1 VTLRHL
7 LVHVDTSER
16 CEVRLELAVDLTRR
30 FDATLTGLFA
40 ENDPHVMTVA
50 ALDPAGAL
58 APDAMAADTS
68 FRARTQALRLRT
80 HWQTVMTASD
90 EALIRQTLAA
100 TRNTDLA
107 ILGQHDPERRDTRV
121 PADFPEQV
129 ILRSGRPVL
138 VVPYAGH
145 FKSVG
150 RRVLIAWN
158 GSREAARALND
169 ALPLLGSAE
178 YVVLLAINPEPER
191 RPGENRFAQVARHLH
206 AHGIDAVI
214 ETLRIGDIEAM
225 DMLLSRLTDEAIDLL
240 VMGAYGQYAVPVL
253 HRGGSTR
260 HILGHMTVPVLMSH

>member
-1 VTLRHL
+1 MTLRHL
-7 LVHVDTSER
+7 LVHVDSSER
-16 CEVRLELAVDLTRR
+16 FTVRLELAVDLARR

-50 ALDPAGAL
+50 ALDPAGEL
-58 APDAMAADTS
+58 TPDAVAAEAR
-68 FRARTQALRLRT
+68 FRAGTEAQRLRT

-90 EALIRQTLAA
+90 EALIRQTLAVA
-100 TRNTDLA
+100 RNADLA
-107 ILGQHDPERRDTRV
+107 ILGQHDPERHDIRV

-129 ILRSGRPVL
+129 ILQSGRPVL

-145 FKSVG
+145 FKSIG

-169 ALPLLGSAE
+169 ALPLLDSAE
-178 YVVLLAINPEPER
+178 YVALLAINPEPES
-191 RPGENRFAQVARHLH
+191 RPGVNRFAQVTRHLQL
-206 AHGIDAVI
+206 HGIDATI
-214 ETLRIGDIEAM
+214 ETLRIGDLRAM
-225 DMLLSRLTDEAIDLL
+225 DMLLSRLTDEAIDLM

-260 HILGHMTVPVLMSH
+260 HILAHMTAPVLMSH

>member
-1 VTLRHL
+1 MTLRHL
-7 LVHVDTSER
+7 LVHLDTSER
-16 CEVRLELAVDLTRR
+16 CAVRLQLAVDLARR

-58 APDAMAADTS
+58 ALDAAAAETK
-68 FRARTQALRLRT
+68 FRERTEAHRVRT

-90 EALIRQTLAA
+90 EALIRQTLAVA
-100 TRNTDLA
+100 RNADLA
-107 ILGQHDPERRDTRV
+107 ILGQHDPERHDVRV

-129 ILRSGRPVL
+129 ILQSGRPVL
-138 VVPYAGH
+138 VVPFAGH
-145 FKSVG
+145 FEGAS

-169 ALPLLGSAE
+169 GLPLLASAE
-178 YVVLLAINPEPER
+178 YVALLAINPEPER
-191 RPGENRFAQVARHLH
+191 RPGENRLAHVTRHLQ
-206 AHGIDAVI
+206 AHGIDAAV
-214 ETLRIGDIEAM
+214 ETLRIGDIAAM
-225 DMLLSRLTDEAIDLL
+225 DMLLSRLADEAIDLM
-240 VMGAYGQYAVPVL
+240 VMGAYGQYAGPAL